1 MTYRRILSLWYTTVF
16 SGGNSV
22 TVFAPMARLPPFSF
36 HYILLLNYLIIKVAT
51 IYILQACRPIY
62 ELNVFDQ
69 YETNL
74 ELKLETNNP
83 LSKSSKMAAMR

>member
-1 MTYRRILSLWYTTVF
+1 V
-16 SGGNSV
+16 GGGGAGAQPRFPPL

-51 IYILQACRPIY
+51 IYILQACRPI
-62 ELNVFDQ
+62 LTKRFDQ